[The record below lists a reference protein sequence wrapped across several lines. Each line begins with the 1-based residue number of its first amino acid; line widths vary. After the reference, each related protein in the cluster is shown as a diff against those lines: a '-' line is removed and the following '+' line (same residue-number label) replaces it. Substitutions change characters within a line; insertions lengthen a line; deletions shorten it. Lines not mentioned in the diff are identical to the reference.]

1 MGKFIVNSG
10 EITICDYN
18 TPQVDYDQYGN
29 CIDDGKRIVINAAGE
44 IMDFEPD
51 AKDGM
56 LLNNGMVAINYNY
69 DYREMSYKIFDCSNL
84 KLISKHEGYASV
96 WHGELC
102 DKHYSIIES
111 PVGSGIKSF
120 VRKIHFIKKNTID
133 MYSCSKDLITFRE
146 NDETFEFTIIPYN
159 LTISTKKIEV
169 KGFWFNIYLY
179 ENFIITDWDV
189 ICIDDPS
196 KKIQIGS
203 HIKEC

>member
-1 MGKFIVNSG
+1 MMRNFRGEVYIYTKMAKFIVNNG
-10 EITICDYN
+10 EITFCDYD

-69 DYREMSYKIFDCSNL
+69 DYSKYIEMSYKIFDCSNF

-96 WHGELC
+96 WHGEFC
-102 DKHYSIIES
+102 DKYYSIIES
-111 PVGSGIKSF
+111 PVGSEINSF
-120 VRKIHFIKKNTID
+120 VRKDIHFIKNNTID

-146 NDETFEFTIIPYN
+146 SDETFEFTIILYD
-159 LTISTKKIEV
+159 LTFSTKK
-169 KGFWFNIYLY
+169 
-179 ENFIITDWDV
+179 
-189 ICIDDPS
+189 
-196 KKIQIGS
+196 
-203 HIKEC
+203 